1 MYTPQLVLNQRG
13 LSRFFTNSP
22 ASLVCPI
29 VRLGDGLIRATRA
42 VREQVV
48 DDQPSDWE
56 EEYKQAPEDLV
67 EWWVVGLQYLHCR
80 QRISSILSIIS
91 DWERLTEDNDIEDK
105 NNETDDSTSSTEL
118 PCIAMALSR
127 DLVNNRGSHSE
138 ADKEELEKHAECGS
152 EHLDVSR
159 SGSAKI
165 W

>member
-1 MYTPQLVLNQRG
+1 V
-13 LSRFFTNSP
+13 
-22 ASLVCPI
+22 VCTI

-48 DDQPSDWE
+48 NDQPSDWE
-56 EEYKQAPEDLV
+56 KEDKQAPEDLV
-67 EWWVVGLQYLHCR
+67 DRWAVGLQHLHCR
-80 QRISSILSIIS
+80 KRISSILSMIS
-91 DWERLTEDNDIEDK
+91 DWEKLTEDNDIENK

-127 DLVNNRGSHSE
+127 DPVRDRGSYSK

-152 EHLDVSR
+152 EHLEVSR

>member
-1 MYTPQLVLNQRG
+1 M
-13 LSRFFTNSP
+13 
-22 ASLVCPI
+22 VCPI

-48 DDQPSDWE
+48 DDQASDWE
-56 EEYKQAPEDLV
+56 EEDKQAPEDLV
-67 EWWVVGLQYLHCR
+67 EWWAVGLQYLHCR
-80 QRISSILSIIS
+80 HIISSILSIIS
-91 DWERLTEDNDIEDK
+91 HWEKLTEDNDIKDK
-105 NNETDDSTSSTEL
+105 DNEADDSTSSTEL

>member
-1 MYTPQLVLNQRG
+1 M
-13 LSRFFTNSP
+13 
-22 ASLVCPI
+22 VCPI
-29 VRLGDGLIRATRA
+29 IRLGNGLIRASRA

-56 EEYKQAPEDLV
+56 EEDKQAPEDLV
-67 EWWVVGLQYLHCR
+67 EWWSVGLQYLHCR
-80 QRISSILSIIS
+80 QCISSILSIIS
-91 DWERLTEDNDIEDK
+91 DWERITEDDDIENK

-118 PCIAMALSR
+118 PCISMALSR

-152 EHLDVSR
+152 EHLEVSR